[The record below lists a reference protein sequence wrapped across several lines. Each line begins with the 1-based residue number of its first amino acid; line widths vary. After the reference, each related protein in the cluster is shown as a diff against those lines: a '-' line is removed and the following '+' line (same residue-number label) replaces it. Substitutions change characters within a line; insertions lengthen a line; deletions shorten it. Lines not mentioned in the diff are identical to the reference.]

1 MRFVFYGEY
10 INSYGDKKQVECD
23 ITTLYFY
30 SFNDHMVIK
39 IGRAILNTS
48 LVTSP

>member
-1 MRFVFYGEY
+1 MANTSTLMV
-10 INSYGDKKQVECD
+10 IKKQVECD

-48 LVTSP
+48 LVTYP